1 MYNAI
6 ISNLKIHKHMRRFTL
21 LMAIV
26 VVSFPAFS
34 QDIYIQF
41 DAQCMDKLEY
51 RFVQPE
57 ANNMPYT
64 AYRLNK
70 NDNEK
75 LYFETGIESVMI
87 KKTIPGK
94 LIPCNQTDIDKN
106 DIADINKGKKRIYIC
121 KKLDSGWAILTVGT
135 ASYMYFSNNYLT
147 FQGPDY
153 DFKADFSQPLS
164 TNNLSDNFEAS
175 MSSIFY
181 AGQIDACTQ
190 NAAVFSKSP
199 NETCK
204 DESVISILPSVGL
217 IQDKSSSGQTF
228 ELMTINGMLV
238 CDYLTQ
244 GTSPTKLATS
254 EPQPESIPT
263 QYSSPMVRQNIEI
276 ITDAFGEE
284 KTEETTSTPN
294 KDVVSTKNID
304 ESPKIN
310 CNLEANEGEH
320 LVAEGE
326 SLYGIARRYGLTVN
340 NVRSWNELT
349 TDNIFPCT
357 IIKVIAPPVAEQP
370 SMTVARTNDVPMNYN
385 EMAKPEPIVEMV
397 APIEATSIKVNC
409 NVDANEGEHVIQQGE
424 SLYAIARKYNLKV
437 DQIRS
442 WNNLQSDRILPCS
455 KLVIAAPVVQT
466 KAVED
471 VPKQYSVVVKPKT
484 VAKIKPVVTAKS
496 VKAKTKTA
504 SKTAV
509 KTTAK
514 KTEEMAYVKKESCLH
529 IVREGETLESVAKDW
544 SIAATDLRQYN
555 NLAAKDKVLAGQVLR
570 MQSKPCY
577 VEDELPENYGIV
589 AKPKSTVLKKE
600 EVVPQNYSVV
610 IKPKSTIDA
619 TIASKS
625 VKKEEEVPH
634 SYNTV
639 VMPKPIKVKDTEGV
653 VVTTKS
659 PENRTRK
666 YHVVKSEETLTS
678 IAKAYGI
685 SVERLRS
692 LNKLESNELIIPNQ
706 LLILE

>member
-1 MYNAI
+1 
-6 ISNLKIHKHMRRFTL
+6 MRRFTL
-21 LMAIV
+21 LMAIIAF
-26 VVSFPAFS
+26 SFPAFS
-34 QDIYIQF
+34 QNIYIQF

-57 ANNMPYT
+57 SNNMPYT

-70 NDNEK
+70 NENEK
-75 LYFETGIESVMI
+75 LYFETGIESVEI

-121 KKLDSGWAILTVGT
+121 KKLDSGWAILPVGT

-181 AGQIDACTQ
+181 AGQLDACNQ
-190 NAAVFSKSP
+190 SAAVFRKSP

-204 DESVISILPSVGL
+204 DEATISILPSVGL
-217 IQDKSSSGQTF
+217 IQDKSSSGQIF
-228 ELMTINGMLV
+228 ELVTINGMPV
-238 CDYLTQ
+238 CDYVTKGTAPTELTR
-244 GTSPTKLATS
+244 S

-263 QYSSPMVRQNIEI
+263 QYSSPMVRQNIEV

-294 KDVVSTKNID
+294 NDVVSTKNI
-304 ESPKIN
+304 EEAPKVD
-310 CNLEANEGEH
+310 CNLEAQEGEH
-320 LVAEGE
+320 LVGQGE

-340 NVRSWNELT
+340 NIRSWNELT

-357 IIKVIAPPVAEQP
+357 IIKIIAPPVAEQP

-385 EMAKPEPIVEMV
+385 EVAISEPQVEVV
-397 APIEATSIKVNC
+397 ASTKIEC

-437 DQIRS
+437 DQLRS
-442 WNNLQSDRILPCS
+442 WNNLQSDKILPCS
-455 KLVIAAPVVQT
+455 KLVIMAPAVQT
-466 KAVED
+466 KAIED

-484 VAKIKPVVTAKS
+484 VSKAKPVVTAKS
-496 VKAKTKTA
+496 VKVKTKVVA
-504 SKTAV
+504 KAPLKAPV
-509 KTTAK
+509 KATAK
-514 KTEEMAYVKKESCLH
+514 QTEEMAYVKKESCLH

-544 SIAATDLRQYN
+544 GIAATDLRQFN
-555 NLAAKDKVLAGQVLR
+555 NLSSKDKVLSGQVLR
-570 MQSKPCY
+570 MQSKPCF

-600 EVVPQNYSVV
+600 EVVPQNYSIV
-610 IKPKSTIDA
+610 IKPKSTNNA
-619 TIASKS
+619 TLASKS
-625 VKKEEEVPH
+625 VKKEEDVPH
-634 SYNTV
+634 AYNTV
-639 VMPKPIKVKDTEGV
+639 VMPKPIKVKDTEGI

-666 YHVVKSEETLTS
+666 FHVVKSEETLTS

-685 SVERLRS
+685 SVEKLRS

>member
-21 LMAIV
+21 LTAIIAL
-26 VVSFPAFS
+26 SFSAFS
-34 QDIYIQF
+34 QNIYIQF
-41 DAQCMDKLEY
+41 DAQCMDKFEY

-70 NDNEK
+70 NENEK

-87 KKTIPGK
+87 KNTIPGT
-94 LIPCNQTDIDKN
+94 LIPCNQTNIDKT
-106 DIADINKGKKRIYIC
+106 DIADINRGKKRIYIC
-121 KKLDSGWAILTVGT
+121 KKLDSGWAILPVGT
-135 ASYMYFSNNYLT
+135 TSYMYFSNNFLT

-164 TNNLSDNFEAS
+164 TNNLSDNFAAS

-181 AGQIDACTQ
+181 VGQINACNQ
-190 NAAVFSKSP
+190 NAAVFRKSP

-204 DESVISILPSVGL
+204 HEATISILPSVGL
-217 IQDKSSSGQTF
+217 IQDKSSSGQNF
-228 ELMTINGMLV
+228 ELVSINGMPV
-238 CDYLTQ
+238 CDYVTKGTAPTELT
-244 GTSPTKLATS
+244 KS

-294 KDVVSTKNID
+294 NDVVSTKNI
-304 ESPKIN
+304 EETPKMD
-310 CNLEANEGEH
+310 CSLEANEGEH
-320 LVAEGE
+320 LVGQGE

-340 NVRSWNELT
+340 NIRSWNELT
-349 TDNIFPCT
+349 TDNISPCT
-357 IIKVIAPPVAEQP
+357 ILKIIAPPIAEQP

-385 EMAKPEPIVEMV
+385 EIAKPEPIVEMV
-397 APIEATSIKVNC
+397 VPKEAVSTKINC

-437 DQIRS
+437 DQLRA

-455 KLVIAAPVVQT
+455 KLLIAAPVVQT

-484 VAKIKPVVTAKS
+484 VAKTKPVVTAKS
-496 VKAKTKTA
+496 VKVKTKT
-504 SKTAV
+504 V
-509 KTTAK
+509 AK
-514 KTEEMAYVKKESCLH
+514 QTEEIAYVKKESCLH
-529 IVREGETLESVAKDW
+529 IVREGETLESIAKDW
-544 SIAATDLRQYN
+544 DIAATELRQYN
-555 NLAAKDKVLAGQVLR
+555 NLNSKDKVLAGQVLR

-610 IKPKSTIDA
+610 IKPKSTTDA

-678 IAKAYGI
+678 IAKIYGI
-685 SVERLRS
+685 SVEKLRS

>member
-1 MYNAI
+1 
-6 ISNLKIHKHMRRFTL
+6 MRRFTL
-21 LMAIV
+21 LTALFALSFSAI
-26 VVSFPAFS
+26 S
-34 QDIYIQF
+34 QNIYIQF

-75 LYFETGIESVMI
+75 LYFETGIESVMV

-106 DIADINKGKKRIYIC
+106 DISDINKGKKRIYIC
-121 KKLDSGWAILTVGT
+121 KKLDSGWAILPVGT
-135 ASYMYFSNNYLT
+135 ASYMYFANNYLT

-217 IQDKSSSGQTF
+217 IQDKSSSGQIF
-228 ELMTINGMLV
+228 ELMTINGMPV
-238 CDYLTQ
+238 CDYVTKGTAPTELT
-244 GTSPTKLATS
+244 KS

-284 KTEETTSTPN
+284 KTEETTSIPN
-294 KDVVSTKNID
+294 NDAVTSKNID
-304 ESPKIN
+304 ETPKVD

-320 LVAEGE
+320 LVGQGE
-326 SLYGIARRYGLTVN
+326 SLYGIARRYGLSVN
-340 NVRSWNELT
+340 NIRSWNELT

-385 EMAKPEPIVEMV
+385 EVAKPENLNPEPAVEIV
-397 APIEATSIKVNC
+397 ASTKIEC

-437 DQIRS
+437 NQLRT
-442 WNNLQSDRILPCS
+442 WNNLESDRILPCS
-455 KLVIAAPVVQT
+455 KLVIMAPVVQT

-484 VAKIKPVVTAKS
+484 VAKAKPVVTAKS
-496 VKAKTKTA
+496 VKVKTKAAT
-504 SKTAV
+504 

-514 KTEEMAYVKKESCLH
+514 KTEEMAYVKTESCLH
-529 IVREGETLESVAKDW
+529 IVREGESLESVAKEW
-544 SIAATDLRQYN
+544 GIAATDLRQFN
-555 NLAAKDKVLAGQVLR
+555 NLSSKDKVLAGQVLR

-577 VEDELPENYGIV
+577 VEDELPENYGVV
-589 AKPKSTVLKKE
+589 AKPKSSVAKKD
-600 EVVPQNYSVV
+600 EVVPKNYSVV
-610 IKPKSTIDA
+610 IKPKSAKDEIVPKNY
-619 TIASKS
+619 SVVVKPKS
-625 VKKEEEVPH
+625 VNKEENIPT
-634 SYNTV
+634 SYNT
-639 VMPKPIKVKDTEGV
+639 VMPKPIKVKDTPEGINEGV

-666 YHVVKSEETLTS
+666 FHVVKSEETLTS

-685 SVERLRS
+685 SVEKLRS

>member
-1 MYNAI
+1 
-6 ISNLKIHKHMRRFTL
+6 MRKFTL
-21 LMAIV
+21 LTALFAL
-26 VVSFPAFS
+26 SFSAFS
-34 QDIYIQF
+34 QNIYIQF

-75 LYFETGIESVMI
+75 LYFETGIESVVI

-121 KKLDSGWAILTVGT
+121 KKLDSGWAILPVGT

-164 TNNLSDNFEAS
+164 TNNLSDNFETS

-181 AGQIDACTQ
+181 AGQLDACNQ
-190 NAAVFSKSP
+190 SAAVFRKSP

-204 DESVISILPSVGL
+204 DEATISILPSVGL
-217 IQDKSSSGQTF
+217 IQDKSSSGQVF
-228 ELMTINGMLV
+228 ELMTINGMPV
-238 CDYLTQ
+238 CDYVTKGTTPTELT
-244 GTSPTKLATS
+244 KS

-263 QYSSPMVRQNIEI
+263 QYSSPMVRQNIEV

-284 KTEETTSTPN
+284 KTEETTSIPN
-294 KDVVSTKNID
+294 NDVVSTKNID
-304 ESPKIN
+304 ETPKVD

-320 LVAEGE
+320 LVGQGE

-340 NVRSWNELT
+340 NIRSWNELT

-357 IIKVIAPPVAEQP
+357 IIKIIAPPVAEQP

-385 EMAKPEPIVEMV
+385 EVAQSENSNPEPVVEV
-397 APIEATSIKVNC
+397 VKPTKIEC

-437 DQIRS
+437 DQLRA
-442 WNNLQSDRILPCS
+442 WNDLQSDRILPCS
-455 KLVIAAPVVQT
+455 KLIIMAPVVQP

-471 VPKQYSVVVKPKT
+471 VPKQYSVVVKPKK
-484 VAKIKPVVTAKS
+484 VAKAKTVVTAKS
-496 VKAKTKTA
+496 VKPKAVAKTT
-504 SKTAV
+504 V
-509 KTTAK
+509 K
-514 KTEEMAYVKKESCLH
+514 KTEEIAYVKKESCLH
-529 IVREGETLESVAKDW
+529 IVREGETLESVAKEW
-544 SIAATDLRQYN
+544 GIAATDLRQFN
-555 NLAAKDKVLAGQVLR
+555 NLSSKDKVLAGQVLR
-570 MQSKPCY
+570 MQSKPCF
-577 VEDELPENYGIV
+577 VEDELPENYGVV
-589 AKPKSTVLKKE
+589 AKPKSSVAKKD
-600 EVVPQNYSVV
+600 EVVPKNYSVV
-610 IKPKSTIDA
+610 IKPKSVNEAKT
-619 TIASKS
+619 SKT
-625 VKKEEEVPH
+625 VKKEEAIPQ

-666 YHVVKSEETLTS
+666 YHVVKSAEETLTS

-685 SVERLRS
+685 SVEKLRS

>member
-1 MYNAI
+1 
-6 ISNLKIHKHMRRFTL
+6 
-21 LMAIV
+21 
-26 VVSFPAFS
+26 
-34 QDIYIQF
+34 
-41 DAQCMDKLEY
+41 MDKLEY

-70 NDNEK
+70 NENEK
-75 LYFETGIESVMI
+75 LYFETGIESVEI

-106 DIADINKGKKRIYIC
+106 DISDINKGKKRIYIC
-121 KKLDSGWAILTVGT
+121 KKLDSGWAILPVGT
-135 ASYMYFSNNYLT
+135 ASYMYFANNYLT

-217 IQDKSSSGQTF
+217 IQDKSSSGQIF
-228 ELMTINGMLV
+228 ELMTINGMPV
-238 CDYLTQ
+238 CDYVTKGTAPTELT
-244 GTSPTKLATS
+244 KS

-284 KTEETTSTPN
+284 KTEETTSIPN
-294 KDVVSTKNID
+294 NDVVSTKNID
-304 ESPKIN
+304 ETPKID

-320 LVAEGE
+320 LVGQGE

-340 NVRSWNELT
+340 NIRSWNELT

-357 IIKVIAPPVAEQP
+357 IIKIIAPPVAEQP

-385 EMAKPEPIVEMV
+385 EVAQPENLNPEPVVEV
-397 APIEATSIKVNC
+397 VKPTKIEC

-437 DQIRS
+437 DQLRA
-442 WNNLQSDRILPCS
+442 WNDLQSDRILPCS
-455 KLVIAAPVVQT
+455 KLIIMAPVVQT

-471 VPKQYSVVVKPKT
+471 VPKQYSVVVKPKK
-484 VAKIKPVVTAKS
+484 VAKAKTVVTAKS

-504 SKTAV
+504 TKTALKTTAL

-529 IVREGETLESVAKDW
+529 IVREGETLESVAEDW
-544 SIAATDLRQYN
+544 GIAATDLRQYN
-555 NLAAKDKVLAGQVLR
+555 NLATKDKVLAGQVLR

-589 AKPKSTVLKKE
+589 AKHKSTVLKKE

-610 IKPKSTIDA
+610 IKPKSNNEA
-619 TIASKS
+619 TLASKS

-639 VMPKPIKVKDTEGV
+639 VMPKPIKVKDNNGV
-653 VVTTKS
+653 EVTTKS

-666 YHVVKSEETLTS
+666 FHVVKSEETLTS

-685 SVERLRS
+685 SVEKLRS